1 MVQPVRARMGR
12 QCVERR
18 NEKKRE
24 NLGED
29 MMEFFAAKG
38 REALSLGNFPGND
51 AGTMPGAPH
60 LFRTMP
66 APGSSDFL
74 AIFHTLPTPVS
85 VYSTLPAP
93 GAATA
98 ASAEVMDADVSSN
111 DLSDLQWH
119 FDYLGD
125 IEKIWDEYSGAGVNV
140 GIYDD
145 GLEATH
151 PDLIANYNA
160 SLEVSIGGVPTDPAY
175 AASIGNPHGTA
186 VAGLI
191 AAANNDEGVVGVA
204 WGASLTGVNIFSGP
218 ADVNEAYAGF
228 LEAVAHTA
236 DFDVVNHSWGKFPGF
251 WQDEEVILDD
261 QQLRDLWF
269 DALETGRDG
278 LGTIIVKAAGNAN
291 QNSNGDSTGI
301 SRATIIVG
309 AYDDD
314 GDASYYSS
322 FGANLLVSAPSS
334 GANYF
339 FYPEY
344 SNQGLVTTDVTGFQ
358 QANNGD
364 LPYGYNGLPDTDY
377 TNGFGGT
384 SGATPIVT
392 GVVSLML
399 EANPNLGW
407 RDVQNILAYSST
419 EVGSGVGGTR
429 YADENHEWFYNGA
442 DNWNGGGLH
451 YSEDYGYGGVN
462 AFNAVRMAE
471 VWHLFNGPQASPN
484 ESSYSLESWDF
495 VEFADASVTDYTF
508 SFEGPAF
515 EVEFVDVEL
524 IFEHSRIDDL
534 EIYLI
539 SPDGTETTLIDFQL
553 ELQYTPD
560 LTFGTFSFGA
570 NAFRGENGI
579 GDWTL
584 RIVDTWTEDSGSSFF
599 ASVTLNGRDSANG
612 QHDLNSDVYHYT
624 DEAFVT
630 YGRDGSRKSL
640 LDDDGGTDWL
650 DMSTMTGDLYVRMLG
665 SQTSTMDGRA
675 FLRIEAGSTIE
686 NAVGGDGD
694 DRFLGNGLDNVI
706 YGMRGDDS
714 LNGLQGNDTLA
725 GGAGNDTLIGNIG
738 ADIFLFD
745 RALDAATNVDVIVDF
760 SVADGDLIWLEASIF
775 DGLSLGTI
783 DEDIFFTIGS
793 GAMGVEDRI
802 LYDGTTGDLF
812 FDVDGSGSTESILFA
827 TLLNQPVDLSF
838 DDFVVV
844 DTGSAEISTAEDR
857 PSEGTV
863 TYDSTENPDVDGTG
877 VYVIYG
883 SEYSDF
889 IFGKSADDEIYGLGD
904 YDYISGGDGNDF
916 IDGGEG
922 VDILIGDAGD
932 DIIYG
937 GGSPAS
943 RGDEIYGGT
952 GNDILHGSDQPNG
965 ITGLVLDAYGDGIR
979 GNEGDDTLYGHEGDD
994 YLFGDEDN
1002 DTLYGGNGND
1012 QLHGG
1017 LGDDHLY
1024 GGLGHNTLDGGEVD
1038 SELGFDT
1045 AYFEGNYDDYVLTGM
1060 PVFDRQVIRIERV
1073 DGLNDGEIEIHDLLP
1088 TVEQLVFADRTIN
1101 LLEDTLILRAEQE
1114 WDTSDWSREDVE
1126 ITANGYEISALV
1138 NLAGN
1143 VTVNDLGA
1151 GNGTEDKLH
1160 FVSLD
1165 KVVGD
1170 AVINSDALGR
1180 IELAN
1185 YVTDYWSET
1194 YGFGPPATGSVT
1206 INAAA
1211 GERTLEISLLGV
1223 QLDAGETVTDSTA
1236 TAIEFQGRSSANYL
1250 AGAGVNDANLLFDS
1264 ATSLKWIQGGSAA
1277 LRLYIPNVTKIDLSN
1292 TEDEHGVSIWQGSKG
1307 QILLFTP
1314 LDDADLATAGGSVD
1328 FEFTGGV
1335 GNEHVLFGNLGVVN
1349 ASNDGTAGD
1358 EAGLNAG
1365 LGLRGAITLGEGND
1379 VARILGSDA
1388 FQGGTLDGGTNT
1400 IGNAEA
1406 DVLRMTFGVAE
1417 AIGDISGSISNF
1429 EVVQFDVTSQD
1440 HSVSTDKFDDVT
1452 EVIVRGYAGTAGENT
1467 IDLAEGSS
1475 VTFKADGEARNFGTV
1490 NLNGSANGVTLSFT
1504 DPFQWQGNGT
1514 EDYTIPAEGQA
1525 TGIVH
1530 VRDAVSVEINTDSRD
1545 DFVTV
1550 EGEFGNKVKVY
1561 DPAMNSFAQILKLD
1575 AATTVTVSGDTGWDF
1590 TTAGTEID
1598 NVTLIDGSGVTQTGD
1613 VGGIKANAENASGVH
1628 FIGGAGTDVFGSGV
1642 GDDVFDGGDGNLDV
1656 VTYTGASTDYTI
1668 VDNADGSVTVSSGTE
1683 GSDTL
1688 WNVERLQFSDG
1699 TFGAN
1704 ASLNGA
1710 PSDIL
1715 FTDTLME
1722 GELFVYEFAANGTKI
1737 GTLLAEDPDSG
1748 DTTFTFTLIDDAGGR
1763 FQIVGDE
1770 LQVKDGL
1777 LLDYE
1782 HDFGFENWQYP
1793 WDIVVEVA
1801 DAGGNTF
1808 QKTLQV
1814 NLGDI
1819 ADEYVIGDENDNYI
1833 IGSNIVDGSDYS
1845 FGGGG
1850 NDILIGNA
1858 GDDIFEGGA
1867 GNDEIDG
1874 WYGDNNTAIYSGNRA
1889 DYTLEPA
1896 SGEWWTITDNRE
1908 GSPDGTDTIRRIQFL
1923 EFADGM
1929 VSFADATASNEA
1941 PTDISLSSA
1950 AVVELAD
1957 NATFVGL
1964 LTATDPDTGDTF
1976 TYEFTDDA
1984 GGRFGIDGN
1993 KIVVADGAALDFET
2007 DASHDVTVK
2016 VTDSGGL
2023 SYEKTFTI
2031 DVTDVNETPSDVAL
2045 SPMQV
2050 AEFADNDT
2058 VVGTLTA
2065 TDPDTG
2071 ETFTYELTDDA
2082 GGRFALDGANIVVAD
2097 STALDFEADASHD
2110 VTVKVTDSGG
2120 LTYEK
2125 TLTIDVTDVN
2135 EAPADI
2141 SLSAL
2146 EVAEFADNDT
2156 VVGTLTATD
2165 PDTGETFT
2173 YELTDDAG
2181 GRFALDGANIVVADS
2196 AALDFEA
2203 DASHAVTVKV
2213 TDAGGLSYEK
2223 TFTIDVTDVNEA
2235 PAVSLANTMAE
2246 IEENTPTTAPIKVA
2260 DIVLTDDS
2268 IGTNRLSVVGRDA
2281 ALFEIVGLALF
2292 LKAGVTLD
2300 FEQSQDLEVAVAV
2313 DDDDLAGSPDAVSG
2327 TYVLNVTDVANEDAI
2342 LGTSGNDDL
2351 HGTNGDDT
2359 FDGQGGRD
2367 TFRGYRGDD
2376 TYIVDS
2382 SNDKVIEKRGQGD
2395 DTVISSAS
2403 DYKLGSNVENLVLA
2417 GEASIDGRGN
2427 SGHNIITGNAGD
2439 NRLFGGS
2446 GNDVIEGGDGDDYMD
2461 GGRGNDTVSYE
2472 HAASGVTVRLDT
2484 WWAQDTGGAGV
2495 DTLRGFENLVG
2506 SAFDDDLTGD
2516 WSANVIDGGVGAD
2529 VMSGGSGNDTYIVDN
2544 AGDVVR
2550 EHWFGGTDTV
2560 KSSVSYEL
2568 GAEVEN
2574 LTLTGEEMIDG
2585 LGNDL
2590 ANTIRGNDAGN
2601 VLSGLGG
2608 KDKIYGGA
2616 GDDTINGGDG
2626 QDWLYGGAGNDAF
2639 VFDTAVKATH
2649 QAGGWRWWRRTS
2661 SEAESDK
2668 VADFTVGEDMIHLDN
2683 AYFTALLGDEGSL
2696 LSAEQFFIGSGA
2708 HDGDDRI
2715 IYDARTGQLFYDSNG
2730 SARGGEVEIAE
2741 LSKHLSLS
2749 HDDFLIV

>member
-1 MVQPVRARMGR
+1 
-12 QCVERR
+12 
-18 NEKKRE
+18 
-24 NLGED
+24 
-29 MMEFFAAKG
+29 MEIFAAKG

-51 AGTMPGAPH
+51 AGVMPAGSH
-60 LFRTMP
+60 LYRVLP

-74 AIFHTLPTPVS
+74 SIFHTLPGP

-93 GAATA
+93 EVSTA
-98 ASAEVMDADVSSN
+98 ASTEVMDTDVSSN
-111 DLSDLQWH
+111 DLSYLQWH

-160 SLEVSIGGVPTDPAY
+160 GLEVSIGGVPTDPAG
-175 AASIGNPHGTA
+175 AAADGNAHGTA

-204 WGASLTGVNIFSGP
+204 WGASITGINIFSGP
-218 ADVNEAYAGF
+218 ADVNAAYSGF
-228 LEAVAHTA
+228 LEAISHTA

-291 QNSNGDSTGI
+291 QNSNGDSTGN

-334 GANYF
+334 GNRYWF
-339 FYPEY
+339 SDIGNE
-344 SNQGLVTTDVTGFQ
+344 GLVTTDLTG
-358 QANNGD
+358 ALETASGD
-364 LPYGYNGLPDTDY
+364 LPLGYNGLPDEDY

-384 SGATPIVT
+384 SGATPIVV

-429 YADENHEWFYNGA
+429 TADENHEWFYNGA

-462 AFNAVRMAE
+462 AYNAVRMAE

-484 ESSYSLESWDF
+484 ESSYMLESWDY
-495 VEFADASVTDYTF
+495 VELADASITDYTF
-508 SFEGPAF
+508 SFTGDAF
-515 EVEFVDVEL
+515 EVEFVDVQL
-524 IFEHSRIDDL
+524 ILDHARLDDL

-539 SPDGTETTLIDFQL
+539 SPNGTQTTLIDFQL
-553 ELQYTPD
+553 ELQYGPD
-560 LTFGTFSFGA
+560 FTFGYLNFGA
-570 NAFRGENGI
+570 QGFRGENGI

-584 RIVDTWTEDSGSSFF
+584 RIVDTWTEDAGSSFY
-599 ASVTLNGRDSANG
+599 AGVTLNGRDSANG
-612 QHDLNSDVYHYT
+612 QHNLNDDVYHYT
-624 DEAFVT
+624 DEVFVAIA
-630 YGRDGSRKSL
+630 RDQSRKTL
-640 LDDDGGTDWL
+640 VDTDGGIDWL
-650 DMSTMTGDLYVRMLG
+650 DMSTMQGDLYVRMISG
-665 SQTSTMDGRA
+665 QNSTSDGKA
-675 FLRIEAGSTIE
+675 FVKIASGTNIE

-694 DRFLGNGLDNVI
+694 DRFIGNALDNVI
-706 YGMRGDDS
+706 YGMRGDDAI
-714 LNGLQGNDTLA
+714 NGLQGDDTLS
-725 GGAGNDTLIGNIG
+725 GGQGNDTLIGNIG
-738 ADIFLFD
+738 ADNFLFD
-745 RALDAATNVDVIVDF
+745 SALNAETNVDIIVDF
-760 SVADGDLIWLEASIF
+760 SALDGDLIWLEASIF
-775 DGLSLGTI
+775 GGLSLGTL
-783 DEDIFFTIGS
+783 DASIFYTFGS
-793 GAMGVEDRI
+793 GALGAEDRL

-812 FDVDGSGSTESILFA
+812 FDIDGSGSADSILFA
-827 TLLNQPVDLSF
+827 TLLNQPLDLSF
-838 DDFVVV
+838 EDFLVV
-844 DTGSAEISTAEDR
+844 DTGATEITTAEDR
-857 PSEGTV
+857 PTDYTV
-863 TYDSTENPDVDGTG
+863 TTGSTENPDADGTG
-877 VYVIYG
+877 VHVIYG
-883 SEYSDF
+883 TEYVDY
-889 IFGKSADDEIYGLGD
+889 IFGKTAADEIYGLGD
-904 YDYISGGDGNDF
+904 QDYISGGDGNDV

-922 VDILIGDAGD
+922 ADILIGDAGD
-932 DIIYG
+932 DVIYG
-937 GGSPAS
+937 GGSPAA

-952 GNDILHGSDQPNG
+952 GNDILHGSEQPD
-965 ITGLVLDAYGDGIR
+965 GLYGVVFEAYGDGLR
-979 GNEGDDTLYGHEGDD
+979 GNEGDDILYGHSGDD
-994 YLFGDEDN
+994 FLYGDEDN
-1002 DTLYGGNGND
+1002 DTLYGGTGND
-1012 QLHGG
+1012 TLSGG

-1024 GGLGHNTLDGGEVD
+1024 GGLGHNILDGGEV
-1038 SELGFDT
+1038 ETALGFDT
-1045 AYFEGNYDDYVLTGM
+1045 AYFDGNFDDYVITGM
-1060 PVFDRQVIRIERV
+1060 PVLDREVLGFERV
-1073 DGLNDGEIEIHDLLP
+1073 NGLNEGEFEFHELHK

-1101 LLEDTLILRAEQE
+1101 LVDDPLILRAQR
-1114 WDTSDWSREDVE
+1114 DLADRTYEDVE
-1126 ITANGYEISALV
+1126 LFADGYEISALV
-1138 NLAGN
+1138 QMADN
-1143 VTVNDLGA
+1143 VVVTDLGA
-1151 GNGTEDKLH
+1151 ENGTVDKLQ
-1160 FVSLD
+1160 FVSVD
-1165 KVVGD
+1165 MIVGD
-1170 AVINSDALGR
+1170 VVINSDALTRVQLG
-1180 IELAN
+1180 N
-1185 YVTDYWSET
+1185 FHSDYWSET

-1206 INAAA
+1206 INAAE
-1211 GERTLEISLLGV
+1211 GDRKLDLHLLGM

-1236 TAIEFQGRSSANYL
+1236 TEVDFWSSGNTHEWL
-1250 AGAGVNDANLLFDS
+1250 AGAAVNDANLLFES
-1264 ATSLKWIQGGSAA
+1264 ATALKFMQVGPMAV
-1277 LRLYIPNVTKIDLSN
+1277 RLYIPNVTTIDLEVTKN
-1292 TEDEHGVSIWQGSKG
+1292 ENGTIIWGGNQNEGPGVIF
-1307 QILLFTP
+1307 FTP
-1314 LDDADLATAGGSVD
+1314 LDDSLLATAGSTEA
-1328 FEFTGGV
+1328 FRFLGGNAIENV
-1335 GNEHVLFGNLGVVN
+1335 MFGNLGAVN
-1349 ASNDGTAGD
+1349 AGNDGTYGD

-1365 LGLRGAITLGEGND
+1365 LGLRGTITLGEGND

-1388 FQGGTLDGGTNT
+1388 FQGGTLDGGD
-1400 IGNAEA
+1400 GDA
-1406 DVLRMTFGVAE
+1406 DVIRMTFGVAE
-1417 AIGDISGSISNF
+1417 AIADISQSISNF
-1429 EVVQFDVTSQD
+1429 EIVQFDVTSQD
-1440 HSVSTDKFDDVT
+1440 HTVSTDKFDDVT
-1452 EVIVRGYAGTAGENT
+1452 EVIVRGYAGAAGENT
-1467 IDLAEGSS
+1467 IDLAEGST
-1475 VTFKADGEARNFGTV
+1475 VTFKADEEARNFGTV
-1490 NLNGSANGVTLSFT
+1490 NLNGSASGVTLAFV
-1504 DPFQWQGNGT
+1504 DPFEWQGNRT
-1514 EDYTIPAEGQA
+1514 DEYTIPAEGLA

-1530 VRDAVSVEINTDSRD
+1530 VRDALSVEINTDSRD

-1550 EGEFGNKVKVY
+1550 EGEFGNKIEVY
-1561 DPAMNSFAQILKLD
+1561 DPAINSFGQILKLD
-1575 AATTVTVSGDTGWDF
+1575 AATTVTLNGDTGWDF

-1598 NVTLIDGSGVTQTGD
+1598 NVTLID
-1613 VGGIKANAENASGVH
+1613 ASGITETSEVGAVKVNAVNAAGVH
-1628 FIGGAGTDVFGSGV
+1628 VIGGAAADVFGSGV
-1642 GDDVFDGGDGNLDV
+1642 GDDVFDGGDSNLDTV
-1656 VTYTGASTDYTI
+1656 VYSGASTDYTI
-1668 VDNADGSVTVSSGTE
+1668 VDNADGSVTVSSATE

-1699 TFGAN
+1699 SFGAN

-1710 PSDIL
+1710 PSNIL
-1715 FTDTLME
+1715 FTDTLVE
-1722 GELFVYEFAANGTKI
+1722 GELFVYEYAANGTKI
-1737 GTLLAEDPDSG
+1737 GTLLAEDPDSS

-1782 HDFGFENWQYP
+1782 HNYGFENWQYP
-1793 WDIVVEVA
+1793 WDIVVQVE

-1819 ADEYVIGDENDNYI
+1819 ADEYVIGDDNDNYI

-1850 NDILIGNA
+1850 NDTLIGNA
-1858 GDDIFEGGA
+1858 GNDIFEGGA
-1867 GNDEIDG
+1867 GDDEIDG
-1874 WYGDNNTAIYSGNRA
+1874 WYGEGNTAIYSGNRA

-1896 SGEWWTITDNRE
+1896 SGEWWRITDNRE

-1923 EFADGM
+1923 EFADGT
-1929 VSFADATASNEA
+1929 VSFADATASNQA

-1950 AVVELAD
+1950 AVAELAAND
-1957 NATFVGL
+1957 TFVGL

-1976 TYEFTDDA
+1976 TYELTDDA

-1993 KIVVADGAALDFET
+1993 KIVVADGAALDYET

-2097 STALDFEADASHD
+2097 SAALDFEADASHD

-2156 VVGTLTATD
+2156 VIGTLAATD

-2181 GRFALDGANIVVADS
+2181 GRFALDGANIVVADF
-2196 AALDFEA
+2196 AALDFEV
-2203 DASHAVTVKV
+2203 DASHDVTVKV

-2223 TFTIDVTDVNEA
+2223 TFTIAVTDRNEA
-2235 PAVSLANTMAE
+2235 PAVSLANTMAD
-2246 IEENTPTTAPIKVA
+2246 IEENTPTTSPIKVA
-2260 DIVLTDDS
+2260 DIVVADDA
-2268 IGTNRLSVVGRDA
+2268 IGSNRLSVVGRDA
-2281 ALFEIVGLALF
+2281 ALFEIVGMALF

-2300 FEQSQDLEVAVAV
+2300 YEQSQDLEVAVAV
-2313 DDDDLAGSPDAVSG
+2313 DDDDLPGSPDDVSA
-2327 TYVLNVTDVANEDAI
+2327 TYVLNVTDVVNEDFI
-2342 LGTSGNDDL
+2342 LGTAGRDKL
-2351 HGTNGDDT
+2351 YGTNGDDT

-2367 TFRGYRGDD
+2367 TFRGFRGND

-2382 SNDKVIEKRGQGD
+2382 SNDKVVEKRGQGE

-2403 DYKLGSNVENLVLA
+2403 SYTLGSHVENLVLA
-2417 GEASIDGRGN
+2417 GDASIDGNGN
-2427 SGHNIITGNAGD
+2427 SGNNVITGNSGD
-2439 NRLFGGS
+2439 NRLYGKS
-2446 GNDVIEGGDGDDYMD
+2446 GNDLIEGGDGDDFMD
-2461 GGRGNDTVSYE
+2461 GGSGNDTASYE

-2544 AGDVVR
+2544 VGDIVR

-2560 KSSVSYEL
+2560 KSSISYAL

-2708 HDGDDRI
+2708 HDADDRI